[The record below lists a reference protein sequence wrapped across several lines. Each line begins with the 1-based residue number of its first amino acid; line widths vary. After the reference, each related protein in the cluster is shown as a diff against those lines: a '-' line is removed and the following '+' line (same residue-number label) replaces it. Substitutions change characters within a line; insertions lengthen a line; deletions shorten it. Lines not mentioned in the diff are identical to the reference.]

1 MTKHTYPRF
10 SAREKN
16 KNLMKIL
23 IATESFQ
30 DEVKSVRGL
39 FKIPEKGLQKETEY
53 KDWLSSVCRNMELDR
68 HGRTRIHIYVI
79 ILNEIAKDYNLPE
92 NFVWHMRE
100 YIETGNISYPL
111 NNFDVTPSSSRFQSP
126 SSHTYTKLSQ
136 KEKKDLLDELARF
149 EEPLP
154 SIMNTKHAD
163 RMLKSEM
170 MYKERD
176 EVNIADEDY
185 DLTLKEMVSIERM
198 NVDKVY
204 EDKRMLDD
212 YRKKQFGK
220 I

>member
-30 DEVKSVRGL
+30 DDVKSVRGL

-53 KDWLSSVCRNMELDR
+53 KDWLSSICRNMELDR

-92 NFVWHMRE
+92 NFVGHMRE

-111 NNFDVTPSSSRFQSP
+111 NNFDITPSSSRFQTP
-126 SSHTYTKLSQ
+126 SSHVYAKLSQ
-136 KEKKDLLDELARF
+136 KENDDFLDELAQF
-149 EEPLP
+149 KETLP

-185 DLTLKEMVSIERM
+185 DLTLKEMVSAERM
-198 NVDKVY
+198 TVDKVY

>member
-1 MTKHTYPRF
+1 MTKHTYLRF

-23 IATESFQ
+23 ISTESFQ
-30 DEVKSVRGL
+30 DEVRSVREL
-39 FKIPEKGLQKETEY
+39 FKIPKNGLREDDY
-53 KDWLSSVCRNMELDR
+53 KDWLSSTCQNMELDAR
-68 HGRTRIHIYVI
+68 GRTRIHIYVI

-92 NFVWHMRE
+92 NFVGHMRE

-111 NNFDVTPSSSRFQSP
+111 NNFDVTPSFSRFQSP
-126 SSHTYTKLSQ
+126 SSQIYTKLSQ
-136 KEKKDLLDELARF
+136 KEKQDFLNELTRF

-176 EVNIADEDY
+176 EVNLADEGY
-185 DLTLKEMVSIERM
+185 DLTLKEMVSTKRM
-198 NVDKVY
+198 IVDKVY

-212 YRKKQFGK
+212 YCKKQFGK